1 MWSQEAREAYRLFM
15 AILES
20 KLIQLHDVVEEYIA
34 EYYSF
39 ILIGSAILIVVVILR
54 LVRKWQDKRE
64 KQRIDKRIEEQMKE
78 KVVKGTDDNSGVRP

>member
-39 ILIGSAILIVVVILR
+39 ILIGSIILVVVVILR

-64 KQRIDKRIEEQMKE
+64 KHRIDQQIAEQMKE
-78 KVVKGTDDNSGVRP
+78 KVVKNPDDDPGGRP